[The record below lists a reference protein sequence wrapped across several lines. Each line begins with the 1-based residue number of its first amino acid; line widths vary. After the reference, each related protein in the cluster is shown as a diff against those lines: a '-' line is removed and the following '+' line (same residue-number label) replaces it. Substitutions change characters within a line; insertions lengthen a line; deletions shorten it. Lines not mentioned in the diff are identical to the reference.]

1 VDVSLRLSEAGDAAI
16 VDVVDDGPGIPAET
30 LPLVFER
37 FVRGDGSRSRSGGGT
52 GLGLAIAHSI
62 VTAHGGTLD
71 VESRPG
77 RTRFRIA
84 LPRL

>member
-1 VDVSLRLSEAGDAAI
+1 
-16 VDVVDDGPGIPAET
+16 
-30 LPLVFER
+30 
-37 FVRGDGSRSRSGGGT
+37 VRGDGSRSRSGGGT